1 MVSSEE
7 QPTAPWPEPPAAPV
21 TACAWCGAE
30 LDARATRLAGRTRCG
45 ACAAATT
52 DPQPTSA
59 QLEQAYS
66 SWYRPESGR
75 FSGPGDRLL
84 ELTRGRLARR
94 LDRIAPPGAVLDV
107 GSGDGIL
114 LRALRAR
121 GREAL
126 GLERGE
132 AGPGVR
138 EADVR
143 ELDERFAAIVFWHSL
158 EHLPDAGA
166 VVDHACTLLEPGGAL
181 VVALP
186 NPSSAQAQAFG
197 DRWLALDLP
206 RHLIHVPAET
216 LTARLESNGLRI
228 GRHSG
233 WRGGQVMFGWL
244 HGLVASL
251 PGHPSLY
258 AAIRQEEARDG
269 RTSGATRAAALAAGV
284 ALSPVAAAATG
295 AEIASRRS
303 GTTYVEARRG

>member
-1 MVSSEE
+1 MRLRRR
-7 QPTAPWPEPPAAPV
+7 PTRSPPA
-21 TACAWCGAE
+21 
-30 LDARATRLAGRTRCG
+30 RSSNRRTRIG
-45 ACAAATT
+45 TG
-52 DPQPTSA
+52 PIP
-59 QLEQAYS
+59 
-66 SWYRPESGR
+66 GR

-107 GSGDGIL
+107 GSGDGTL

-132 AGPGVR
+132 TGPGVR

-228 GRHSG
+228 GRRSG

-244 HGLVASL
+244 HGLV
-251 PGHPSLY
+251 
-258 AAIRQEEARDG
+258 
-269 RTSGATRAAALAAGV
+269 GV
-284 ALSPVAAAATG
+284 AARTPEPLRGDPPGGGTRRPHLG
-295 AEIASRRS
+295 CDSRRRTCR
-303 GTTYVEARRG
+303 GRRALTRGRGGDGC